1 MSYSA
6 RSAHLGSSLSCVEIL
21 DAMVAASDLR
31 PATVRSP
38 VRDRIVVSKG
48 HAAMALY
55 AVLHTWGMI
64 EDHHIAEYLADG
76 TALWGH
82 VTRTTAVPAIDFSTG
97 SLGHGLSYATGLAL
111 GQRMRGYS
119 SRVFCLLSDGECD
132 EGAIWE
138 AALFAG
144 HHKLSNLTAVVDYN
158 KIQSIGT
165 TSEVLDLEPFGAKW
179 SAFRWQMASCSGHD
193 PEALLTN
200 FARAEGPKVILADT
214 VKGKGIPRIE
224 NTIASHYRPATE
236 GDRTEFSDARRSN

>member
-1 MSYSA
+1 M
-6 RSAHLGSSLSCVEIL
+6 L

-31 PATVRSP
+31 PANVSSAT
-38 VRDRIVVSKG
+38 RDRIVVSKG

-55 AVLHTWGMI
+55 AVLHAWGMI
-64 EDHHIAEYLADG
+64 EDRHIAEYLADG

-97 SLGHGLSYATGLAL
+97 SLGHGLSYAAGLAL
-111 GQRMRGYS
+111 GQRLRGHS

-138 AALFAG
+138 AVLFAG

-165 TSEVLDLEPFGAKW
+165 TAEVLDLEPFGAKW
-179 SAFRWQMASCSGHD
+179 SAFRWQVADCDGHD
-193 PEALLTN
+193 TEALLTN
-200 FARAEGPKVILADT
+200 FARADGPKVILGDT
-214 VKGKGIPRIE
+214 VKGKGILRIE
-224 NTIASHYRPATE
+224 NTVASHYRPATE
-236 GDRTEFSDARRSN
+236 GDRMEFSDARATN